1 MVGANEV
8 VYPEKEIAEKLAM
21 RYNANNIFDYI
32 KLTSEYSIY
41 EIPVVP
47 SWIGRSINSLNIR
60 QKYEVNVI
68 GIKQENILKPLPTPE
83 YIFQP
88 SDHLVVIE
96 QNLRMFSHLRKK
108 NRGSLLPAG
117 FPAGF

>member
-1 MVGANEV
+1 M
-8 VYPEKEIAEKLAM
+8 YPEKEIAEKLAM

-68 GIKQENILKPLPTPE
+68 GIKQEKHSKAIAYP
-83 YIFQP
+83 
-88 SDHLVVIE
+88 
-96 QNLRMFSHLRKK
+96 
-108 NRGSLLPAG
+108 
-117 FPAGF
+117 